1 MITEKIKL
9 FPDRETTLT
18 TYIHEPSREMEHCRV
33 KPAILVFPG
42 GGYFMC
48 SDREAEVVAMQYY
61 SKGFNAF
68 VLHYCVGKENAKY
81 PRPLEDAEKA
91 METIIERAEEFCI
104 FPDKIAVIGF
114 SAGGHLAAE
123 LSTIGKIKP
132 RATILGY
139 PCVLE
144 EMCKNVLAES
154 QPSLDD
160 KVDEN
165 TPPTFIF
172 AACDDTCVPI
182 IHSLKY
188 AEALDKN
195 KIPFEVHIY
204 SEGGHGFAT
213 ADYMTCGYTPERL
226 KMSMTCDSWI
236 ELSLK
241 WVDRVFN
248 DIKD

>member
-9 FPDRETTLT
+9 FPDRKTTLT
-18 TYIHEPSREMEHCRV
+18 TYIHEPSREMEHCKV
-33 KPAILVFPG
+33 KPAILVMPG

-68 VLHYCVGKENAKY
+68 VLHYSVGKGEAVY

-91 METIIERAEEFCI
+91 METIISRAEEFSI
-104 FPDKIAVIGF
+104 FPEQIAVIGF

-123 LSTIGKIKP
+123 LSTIGKYKP

-139 PCVLE
+139 PCILDDICE
-144 EMCKNVLAES
+144 KLAEY

-172 AACDDTCVPI
+172 AACDDKTVPI
-182 IHSLKY
+182 MHSLKY

-195 KIPFEVHIY
+195 KIPFEMHIY

-226 KMSMTCDSWI
+226 RYSKTCASWI

-241 WVDRVFN
+241 WLDRVFN
-248 DIKD
+248 NLKA

>member
-18 TYIHEPSREMEHCRV
+18 TYIHEPSREMEHCKV
-33 KPAILVFPG
+33 KPAMLIFPG

-68 VLHYCVGKENAKY
+68 VLHYSIGKEDAVY

-91 METIIERAEEFCI
+91 METIMERAEEFCI
-104 FPDKIAVIGF
+104 FPDKIAVLGF

-123 LSTIGKIKP
+123 LSTIGKYKP
-132 RATILGY
+132 CATILGY
-139 PCVLE
+139 PCILE
-144 EMCKNVLAES
+144 DICSTILAS
-154 QPSLDD
+154 PQPNLED

-172 AACDDTCVPI
+172 AACDDKTVPVL
-182 IHSLKY
+182 HSLKF

-204 SEGGHGFAT
+204 SKGGHGFAT
-213 ADYMTCGYTPERL
+213 ADYTTCGHDENWLDRCKQCST
-226 KMSMTCDSWI
+226 WI
-236 ELSLK
+236 DLSLS
-241 WVDRVFN
+241 WLDRVFN
-248 DIKD
+248 DITA